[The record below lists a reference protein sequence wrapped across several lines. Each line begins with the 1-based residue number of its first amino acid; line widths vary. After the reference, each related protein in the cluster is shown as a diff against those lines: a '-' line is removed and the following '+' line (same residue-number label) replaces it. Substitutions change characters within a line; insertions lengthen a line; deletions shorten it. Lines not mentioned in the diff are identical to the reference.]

1 MPGVPKKLSHS
12 IYHVCFDTAY
22 KWSKTFITFSVI
34 NEDIDDG
41 LLDGDKDEA
50 VPTTEIYDV
59 IINDRAK
66 SDIIINEQN
75 NNTEPTK
82 ENDIKKLLA
91 AQAHAIEVLNMI
103 DHLETEMK
111 VQTIH
116 SIQNKINPSYCMQI
130 NVLCY
135 DLILNYF

>member
-1 MPGVPKKLSHS
+1 M
-12 IYHVCFDTAY
+12 
-22 KWSKTFITFSVI
+22 I

>member
-1 MPGVPKKLSHS
+1 MKFKSSDLN
-12 IYHVCFDTAY
+12 IYY
-22 KWSKTFITFSVI
+22 ILVI